1 MRWGGTVEGKMVLIV
16 DDEQPIRELLSIYL
30 TQDGFAATE
39 AADGA
44 EALLKVQAVRPDL
57 IILDIMMPVLD
68 GIEVCRQIRKYS
80 SVPIIMLTSRTQ
92 DDDRI
97 MGLEIG
103 ADDYVA
109 KPFNPKEVV
118 ARVKAVLRRTAVP
131 PQYESSDI
139 LQFPELEINM
149 AEHTITAFGQPVALA
164 NKEKE
169 VLWQLA
175 LHAGKVL
182 SREQLLEL
190 VWDYSYC
197 GDTRTVDTHV
207 KRLRKKLGAGPDSP
221 WDIKTVW
228 GIGYKF
234 EVRK

>member
-1 MRWGGTVEGKMVLIV
+1 MNGKTVLIV
-16 DDEQPIRELLSIYL
+16 DDEEQIRELLSIYF
-30 TQDGFAATE
+30 TKEGFNVAE

-44 EALLKVQAVRPDL
+44 EALMKVQQAKPDI

-68 GIEVCRQIRKYS
+68 GIEVCQQIRKHS
-80 SVPIIMLTSRTQ
+80 NVPIIMLTSRTQ

-109 KPFNPKEVV
+109 KPFNPKEIV
-118 ARVKAVLRRTAVP
+118 ARVKAVLRRSAA
-131 PQYESSDI
+131 PQYTSSDV
-139 LQFPELEINM
+139 LRFPQLEINM
-149 AEHTITAFGQPVALA
+149 AEHSVMAFGNSVALA
-164 NKEKE
+164 NKEME

-175 LHAGKVL
+175 SHVGKVL

-207 KRLRKKLGAGPDSP
+207 KRLRKKLGAGPNTP

-234 EVRK
+234 EVRR

>member
-1 MRWGGTVEGKMVLIV
+1 MDGKTVLIV
-16 DDEQPIRELLSIYL
+16 DDEEQIRELLSIYFS
-30 TQDGFAATE
+30 QEGFTVAE

-44 EALLKVQAVRPDL
+44 AALLTMQEVKPDM

-68 GIEVCRQIRKYS
+68 GIEVCQQIRKFS
-80 SVPIIMLTSRTQ
+80 TVPIIMLTSRTQ

-97 MGLEIG
+97 LGLEIG

-118 ARVKAVLRRTAVP
+118 ARVKAVLRRTAA
-131 PQYESSDI
+131 PQQYASSDSI
-139 LQFPELEINM
+139 RLPELEINM
-149 AEHTITAFGQPVALA
+149 AEHSVTAFGQPVALA
-164 NKEKE
+164 NKELE

-175 LHAGKVL
+175 SHPGKVL

-190 VWDYSYC
+190 VWEYSYA

-207 KRLRKKLGAGPDSP
+207 KRLRKKLGAGSATP